1 MHAEKSHIK
10 DVFGFR
16 RLSEK
21 KYTTAQIDSRW
32 SMEMFE
38 DFMEWFKTDPEAQE
52 YAHLDWTEDREELM
66 KWHEEHPEGKTEVT
80 L

>member
-1 MHAEKSHIK
+1 
-10 DVFGFR
+10 
-16 RLSEK
+16 
-21 KYTTAQIDSRW
+21 
-32 SMEMFE
+32 MEMFE